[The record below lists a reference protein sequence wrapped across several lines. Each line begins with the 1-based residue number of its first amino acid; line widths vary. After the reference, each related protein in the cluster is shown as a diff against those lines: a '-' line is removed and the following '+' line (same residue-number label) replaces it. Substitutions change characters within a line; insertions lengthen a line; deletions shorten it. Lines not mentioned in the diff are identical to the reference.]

1 MKVGRR
7 SNSAGSMNAEHQGH
21 MQSAGAQDY
30 DAGSKKGLLSKF
42 GRQNKD
48 QSQQNDQYNQGIGHA
63 SGAGY
68 TQSAG
73 AQDYDAGSKKGL
85 LSKFGRQNK
94 DQSQQNEQYNQDMA
108 SGPGGQYY
116 QYP

>member
-1 MKVGRR
+1 
-7 SNSAGSMNAEHQGH
+7 MNAEHQGH
-21 MQSAGAQDY
+21 M
-30 DAGSKKGLLSKF
+30 
-42 GRQNKD
+42 
-48 QSQQNDQYNQGIGHA
+48 
-63 SGAGY
+63 
-68 TQSAG
+68 QSAG